1 MSQTEEFLDI
11 DVAQIRVG
19 LFITLDLHWM
29 DHPFVTNTF
38 KIKDEDQIKT
48 IRRLGLKKIRYCPS
62 KSSGKPLDPPKQA
75 STSAPIQVSP
85 EEQAAMQAKKARV
98 ERLSQHRQSV
108 MKCEKQLLEATRA
121 LKAVNHNLFSRPQE
135 SVKAAQGLVDKM
147 IDSLLTDKDIAIHAM
162 NDKVAGED
170 VYHHSLNVSI
180 LAMILAKELGLPKE
194 EISLVGLGAV
204 FHDIGKTQIPDRI
217 LRKTEPLTKPE
228 QNFLAQHPIYGEE
241 IGRSLKLPLAVQ
253 EIILHH
259 HEHMDGTGYPNGLR
273 EAGIPQLTRIVAIV
287 NTFDNLCN
295 HVNIAK
301 SLTPYEAISTMF
313 AKQRALFDPA
323 ALALFIRSMGVYPPG
338 TIVKLS
344 NDLWGIVVS
353 MNVKKP
359 LKPNVLVYDPE
370 VPKQEAIIVDLD
382 EQPDIAISKT
392 FRPAQLPRDVFD
404 YLSPRTRI
412 TYYFDDAPDSQ
423 NKA

>member
-1 MSQTEEFLDI
+1 MSQAEDYLDI
-11 DVAQIRVG
+11 DVAQLKVG
-19 LFITLDLHWM
+19 LYIVLDLHWM
-29 DHPFVTNTF
+29 DHPFVTNSF

-48 IRRLGLKKIRYCPS
+48 IKRLGLKKIRYCPA

-75 STSAPIQVSP
+75 TVQAPVQASP
-85 EEQAAMQAKKARV
+85 EEQAAMQAKKERI

-121 LKAVNHNLFSRPQE
+121 LKAINHNLFSRPQE
-135 SVKAAQGLVDKM
+135 SVKAAEGLVGKM
-147 IDSLLTDKDIAIHAM
+147 IESLLTDKDLAIHAM

-180 LAMILAKELGLPKE
+180 LAMILAKEMGLSKE
-194 EISLVGLGAV
+194 DIGLIGLGAI

-228 QNFLAQHPIYGEE
+228 QNFLIQHPAYGEE

-259 HEHMDGTGYPNGLR
+259 HEHMDGSGYPNGLR
-273 EAGIPQLTRIVAIV
+273 EAGIPQLTRIVSIV
-287 NTFDNLCN
+287 NAFDNLCN

-301 SLTPYEAISTMF
+301 SLTPYEAISSMF
-313 AKQRALFDPA
+313 AKQRALYDPA
-323 ALALFIRSMGVYPPG
+323 ALTLFIRCMGVYPPG

-370 VPKQEAIIVDLD
+370 VPKEEAIIIDLD
-382 EQPDIAISKT
+382 VEPDISISKT

-412 TYYFDDAPDSQ
+412 TYYFDDAAETRSKP
-423 NKA
+423 

>member
-1 MSQTEEFLDI
+1 MSEAEEFIDI
-11 DVAQIRVG
+11 DVAQLRVG
-19 LFITLDLHWM
+19 LYITLDLHWM

-48 IRRLGLKKIRYCPS
+48 LRRLGLKKIRYCPA

-75 STSAPIQVSP
+75 TAPAPVQVSP

-121 LKAVNHNLFSRPQE
+121 IKTINQNLFSRPQE
-135 SVKAAQGLVDKM
+135 SLKAAEGLVNKM
-147 IDSLLTDKDIAIHAM
+147 IESLLTDKDIAIHAM

-170 VYHHSLNVSI
+170 VYYHSLNVSI
-180 LAMILAKELGLPKE
+180 LSMILAKEMGLSKE
-194 EISLVGLGAV
+194 EIGLIGLGAV
-204 FHDIGKTQIPDRI
+204 FHDIGKTQVPDRI

-228 QNFLAQHPIYGEE
+228 QNFLAQHPVYGKE
-241 IGRSLKLPLAVQ
+241 ISLSLKLPLPVQ
-253 EIILHH
+253 EIILYH
-259 HEHMDGTGYPNGLR
+259 HENVDGSGYPHGLR
-273 EAGIPQLTRIVAIV
+273 ESAIPQLTRIVAVV
-287 NTFDNLCN
+287 NSFDNLCN
-295 HVNIAK
+295 QVNPAK

-313 AKQRALFDPA
+313 AKQRGMFDQTALT
-323 ALALFIRSMGVYPPG
+323 LFIRSMGVYPPG
-338 TIVKLS
+338 TIVRLS

-370 VPKQEAIIVDLD
+370 VPKQEAIIIDLD
-382 EQPDIAISKT
+382 EQPDLSISKT
-392 FRPAQLPRDVFD
+392 FRPSQLPRDVFD

-412 TYYFDDAPDSQ
+412 TYYFDDAASGQ
-423 NKA
+423 NKG

>member
-1 MSQTEEFLDI
+1 MSQPEDYLDI
-11 DVAQIRVG
+11 DIAQLRVG
-19 LFITLDLHWM
+19 LYITLDMHWM

-38 KIKDEDQIKT
+38 KIKDEEQIKT
-48 IRRLGLKKIRYCPS
+48 IRHLGLKKIRYCPA

-75 STSAPIQVSP
+75 SAPAPVQVSP
-85 EEQAAMQAKKARV
+85 EEQAAMQAKKERV
-98 ERLSQHRQSV
+98 ERLSRHRQSV

-121 LKAVNHNLFSRPQE
+121 LKAVSHNLFSRPQE
-135 SVKAAQGLVDKM
+135 SVRAAQDLVDKM
-147 IDSLLTDKDIAIHAM
+147 IDSLLNEKDIAIHAM

-180 LAMILAKELGLPKE
+180 LAMILAKEMGLSKE

-204 FHDIGKTQIPDRI
+204 FHDIGKSQIPDRI

-228 QNFLAQHPIYGEE
+228 QNFLDQHPSYGKE
-241 IGRSLKLPLAVQ
+241 IALSLRLPLPVQ
-253 EIILHH
+253 EIILYH
-259 HEHMDGTGYPNGLR
+259 HEHVDGSGYPHGLR
-273 EAGIPQLTRIVAIV
+273 ESAISQLTRIITVV

-313 AKQRALFDPA
+313 AKQRAMFDQA
-323 ALALFIRSMGVYPPG
+323 ALTLFIRSMGVYPPG

-353 MNVKKP
+353 INVKKP

-370 VPKQEAIIVDLD
+370 VPKQEAIVIDLD
-382 EQPDIAISKT
+382 EQPDISISKT

>member
-1 MSQTEEFLDI
+1 MSQTEDFLDI
-11 DVAQIRVG
+11 DIAQLRVG
-19 LFITLDLHWM
+19 LYITLDLHWM

-38 KIKDEDQIKT
+38 KIKDAEQIRT
-48 IRRLGLKKIRYCPS
+48 IQRLGLKTVRYSPT
-62 KSSGKPLDPPKQA
+62 KSAAKPLDPPKQA
-75 STSAPIQVSP
+75 SAPAPVQVSP
-85 EEQAAMQAKKARV
+85 EEQAAMQAKKERI

-108 MKCEKQLLEATRA
+108 MKCEKQLLEANRA
-121 LKAVNHNLFSRPQE
+121 LKAINHNLFSRPQE
-135 SVKAAQGLVDKM
+135 SVKAASDLVGKM

-180 LAMILAKELGLPKE
+180 LSMILAKEMGLPKE
-194 EISLVGLGAV
+194 EIELAGLGAV

-228 QNFLAQHPIYGEE
+228 QNFLAQHPQYGEE

-259 HEHMDGTGYPNGLR
+259 HEHMDGSGYPNGLR
-273 EAGIPQLTRIVAIV
+273 EAGIPQLTRIVSIV
-287 NTFDNLCN
+287 NAFDNLCN

-301 SLTPYEAISTMF
+301 SLTPYEAISMMF
-313 AKQRALFDPA
+313 AKQRALYDPA
-323 ALALFIRSMGVYPPG
+323 ALTMFIRNMGVYPPG

-344 NDLWGIVVS
+344 NDLWGMVVS

-359 LKPNVLVYDPE
+359 LKPNILVYDPE
-370 VPKQEAIIVDLD
+370 VPKQEAIVIDLD
-382 EQPDIAISKT
+382 EQPELSISKT
-392 FRPAQLPRDVFD
+392 FRPAQLPREVFD

-412 TYYFDDAPDSQ
+412 TYYFDDAPDS
-423 NKA
+423 KTKK